1 VYNANAMPKFI
12 NILNQCVVKFL
23 RKNVLKKDNFYALL
37 RGKVKWAGTILVQS
51 EVRNGEL
58 KLAGMH

>member
-1 VYNANAMPKFI
+1 MPEFI

-23 RKNVLKKDNFYALL
+23 RENVLKKDDFHALL
-37 RGKVKWAGTILVQS
+37 RGKAKSAGTILVQS

-58 KLAGMH
+58 KSAGMH